1 MPQNWLKISKEGIHM
16 RERRT
21 DTKGRR
27 KNARQWGEDSSQQT
41 PNHPQSFLLLQ
52 TFIFTM
58 KTLEENAELHKKL
71 EGFEKLREEN
81 ASLRAQLFEKLDHT
95 FTKRF
100 ALFIFFIAFVLPVL
114 IGVGYEIFQYSIH
127 NLSPTLIQATTRLF
141 SKITP

>member
-1 MPQNWLKISKEGIHM
+1 MSQ
-16 RERRT
+16 RRT

-27 KNARQWGEDSSQQT
+27 KTSTTWGEDTIPQT
-41 PNHPQSFLLLQ
+41 PNLPQSFLLLQ
-52 TFIFTM
+52 TFIFTI
-58 KTLEENAELHKKL
+58 KTLEENAELHNKL

-81 ASLRAQLFEKLDHT
+81 ASLKAQLFEKLDHT
-95 FTKRF
+95 STKRF

-114 IGVGYEIFQYSIH
+114 LGVGYEIFQYSIH